1 MKLFLATILGA
12 LAFVG
17 ASVVTPEA
25 NASQSPTTALGNLN
39 ISRSGAGYYVTLD
52 SDAVQTNAWEF
63 SVTVPANCPA
73 YGFNL
78 VTAVPVVFGT
88 SALDS
93 LTTSI
98 YKAVGGVKSGAPLV
112 ITNVLNSFLP
122 SGYVTQF
129 LEFTGLL
136 SGNYILETV
145 ATGVKGYAFS
155 GTVSINQVWCPLP
168 AALPLFG
175 SALLG
180 LGGLRWR
187 RSRQESSAA
196 LA

>member
-1 MKLFLATILGA
+1 MKLLLSTVVGA

-17 ASVVTPEA
+17 ASFVTPEA
-25 NASQSPTTALGNLN
+25 NASQSPTTALGTL
-39 ISRSGAGYYVTLD
+39 SLLSPGAGYYVTLD
-52 SDAVQTNAWEF
+52 SDSQTNAWEF
-63 SVTVPANCPA
+63 SVTTPANYQA
-73 YGFNL
+73 NGFNL
-78 VTAVPVVFGT
+78 VSAVPVVFGT

-98 YKAVGGVKSGAPLV
+98 YKAVGGVKTGAAV
-112 ITNVLNSFLP
+112 ITTNVLNSFLP
-122 SGYVTQF
+122 SGYITQF
-129 LEFTGLL
+129 LQFTGLL
-136 SGNYILETV
+136 TGDYILETV
-145 ATGVKGYAFS
+145 ATGVKGYAYS
-155 GTVSINQVWCPLP
+155 GTISANFVPTPIP

-187 RSRQESSAA
+187 QSRKENSAA